1 MAGIKLDYVI
11 MLSAGVVGLGVIVG
25 GIARVVNF
33 LWKLDR
39 RLLQVESKLDDISRT
54 LDLKIRK
61 IAG

>member
-1 MAGIKLDYVI
+1 MNYVI
-11 MLSAGVVGLGVIVG
+11 MLSAGVVGLGIIVG

-39 RLLQVESKLDDISRT
+39 RLLQVESKLDDISRI

>member
-1 MAGIKLDYVI
+1 MNYVI
-11 MLSAGVVGLGVIVG
+11 VLSAGLVGLGVIVG

-39 RLLQVESKLDDISRT
+39 RLLQVESKLDDISRV

-61 IAG
+61 MTDR

>member
-1 MAGIKLDYVI
+1 MNYVI
-11 MLSAGVVGLGVIVG
+11 MLSAGVVGLGIIVG
-25 GIARVVNF
+25 SIARVVNF

>member
-1 MAGIKLDYVI
+1 MAGITLNYVI
-11 MLSAGVVGLGVIVG
+11 MLSAGVVGLGIIVG

>member
-1 MAGIKLDYVI
+1 MNYVI
-11 MLSAGVVGLGVIVG
+11 MLSAGVVGLGIIVG